1 MPCRRQRLD
10 PAQPFLEL
18 GTRQAQGSGLRR
30 RRGEEAGAL
39 RAEHARRPGAAVAAS
54 RHTIRLPSRPR
65 SAAKCRSEVRHQQ
78 QQLAG
83 AVMGSLVIVAAEAG
97 C

>member
-1 MPCRRQRLD
+1 MPCRLQFAD

-39 RAEHARRPGAAVAAS
+39 RAEHARRPGPPVAAS
-54 RHTIRLPSRPR
+54 LHTSRPPSRPR
-65 SAAKCRSEVRHQQ
+65 SAAKCRSDVRHQ

-83 AVMGSLVIVAAEAG
+83 AGMGGLVIVAAEAG